1 MPKPTIFPLPE
12 DYFSGGTHL
21 TDDFGLIKALNDFF
35 SWSEEGL
42 VKLNTT
48 ATTDPTA
55 NDDSTQGYV
64 VESRWANVALGK
76 EWVCLQDTPGA
87 AIWKET
93 TASGALGSE
102 EIIKVSVGAS
112 VGTYSSTT
120 SLAAGAVVKNVAL
133 IVTAAYD
140 GAATIEATIAGS
152 SPFTLL
158 STSENLP
165 SLIDV
170 YSWEPMHSLL
180 VAEAGV
186 ARVVVGGAP
195 TVGAAQLI
203 VQYTTTFQS

>member
-35 SWSEEGL
+35 GWSEEGL

-48 ATTDPTA
+48 ATTDPSAT
-55 NDDSTQGYV
+55 DDSTQGYV

-102 EIIKVSVGAS
+102 EIIKVPIGAS
-112 VGTYSSTT
+112 AGTYSSTT
-120 SLAAGAVVKNVAL
+120 SLSAGAMVKVAAL
-133 IVTAAYD
+133 IITTPYD
-140 GAATIEATIAGS
+140 GGATLEATIAGS
-152 SPFTLL
+152 SPYTLL
-158 STSENLP
+158 GAAESLP
-165 SLIDV
+165 TLADV

-195 TVGAAQLI
+195 TIGAAQLI